1 MYLIRYIVQK
11 NAESK
16 PLKKKLHKDI
26 FKLDDKSVRV
36 RIELVSSVERSCPY
50 ITMSRY
56 VINV

>member
-26 FKLDDKSVRV
+26 FRLDDKNVRV
-36 RIELVSSVERSCPY
+36 RIELVSSVEKSYPY
-50 ITMSRY
+50 TTMSHY
-56 VINV
+56 AINA